1 MSDKNT
7 PPKPASPRPQP
18 GRVERE
24 TPLRESVNHNGKVRQ
39 SGDYVTRNV
48 APPPAPP
55 MPPKRKK

>member
-7 PPKPASPRPQP
+7 PSKPLPPRPQP
-18 GRVERE
+18 EPVGRD
-24 TPLRESVNHNGKVRQ
+24 TPLRESVNHDENVRQ

-55 MPPKRKK
+55 MPPKGKK